1 MNWSRSSGVFS
12 THYLSPSFRNESRV
26 ADIVTAYNRVVVVPV
41 ERAWRNEVM
50 KRLERLMRLTP
61 GWDGYRAQ
69 AVTLDTVT
77 FTLQMLE
84 STCGDKI
91 PAPEIVP
98 GISGDV
104 QVEWHTDTVD
114 IELHVRAA
122 NSVHAW
128 RYTANTGPDGE
139 ELELSVDFKP
149 IIGWINDLV
158 EPPVD
163 ADTAAA

>member
-1 MNWSRSSGVFS
+1 
-12 THYLSPSFRNESRV
+12 
-26 ADIVTAYNRVVVVPV
+26 
-41 ERAWRNEVM
+41 
-50 KRLERLMRLTP
+50 MRLKP

-84 STCGDKI
+84 STCSNKV

-98 GISGDV
+98 GISGDL

-114 IELHVRAA
+114 IELHVRSA
-122 NSVHAW
+122 NNVHAW
-128 RYTANTGPDGE
+128 RACPETGPDGE
-139 ELELSVDFKP
+139 ELELDIDFKP
-149 IIGWINDLV
+149 VIGWIDELV
-158 EPPVD
+158 ERPAD

>member
-1 MNWSRSSGVFS
+1 MSWSRANAAFS
-12 THYLSPSFRNESRV
+12 ESFSAPSFRSEPRIT
-26 ADIVTAYNRVVVVPV
+26 DIGTAYNRIVVVSPA
-41 ERAWRNEVM
+41 RAWRNEVM
-50 KRLERLMRLTP
+50 RRLENLMRLTP

-91 PAPEIVP
+91 PAPQIVP

-104 QVEWHTDTVD
+104 QVEWHTDTID

-128 RYTANTGPDGE
+128 HSTPDTGPDGE
-139 ELELSVDFKP
+139 ELELSIDFKP

-158 EPPVD
+158 ERPAD